1 MTDAEMARYLD
12 IDEALVHRLTGS
24 QRAAYEHMAKVESE
38 LLAWQAGMGPKPAGV
53 IVTYERKRRR
63 KP

>member
-1 MTDAEMARYLD
+1 MTDAEMARYLS
-12 IDEALVHRLTGS
+12 IDEALVGKLTAQ

-38 LLAWQAGMGPKPAGV
+38 LNVWHAGLGPMPDNV

-63 KP
+63 P